1 MRCAVTQFQQR
12 IGARIPAPHRA
23 CVCGFMR
30 TQALIARLE
39 LSSRSRSVSSDG
51 SGFVPLQTR
60 STERTIRRI
69 GESRRQGLPAWP
81 GTVVGCVF
89 FPAAAK

>member
-12 IGARIPAPHRA
+12 IGARIRAPHRT

-39 LSSRSRSVSSDG
+39 LSSRSRSVRSDG
-51 SGFVPLQTR
+51 SGFVPLHA
-60 STERTIRRI
+60 EKHRTDHPPNWRI
-69 GESRRQGLPAWP
+69 TASRF
-81 GTVVGCVF
+81 VGV
-89 FPAAAK
+89 A